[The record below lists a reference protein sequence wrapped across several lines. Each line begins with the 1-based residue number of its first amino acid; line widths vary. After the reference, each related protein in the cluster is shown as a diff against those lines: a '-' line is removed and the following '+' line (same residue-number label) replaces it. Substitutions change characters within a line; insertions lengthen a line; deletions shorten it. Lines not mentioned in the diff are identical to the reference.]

1 MTVLY
6 TRGHGNIQM
15 DDDISVLMKLKLKLM
30 TKIEKGAIEAD
41 ITIQP
46 ANSEQRTGNS
56 GGWVGFTTP
65 EPSTNLH
72 WAQTQFDAG

>member
-30 TKIEKGAIEAD
+30 TKIGKGTIEAD
-41 ITIQP
+41 ITVQP
-46 ANSEQRTGNS
+46 ANSEQLGL
-56 GGWVGFTTP
+56 GLGWVYY
-65 EPSTNLH
+65 
-72 WAQTQFDAG
+72 A

>member
-15 DDDISVLMKLKLKLM
+15 DDDISVLTKLKLM
-30 TKIEKGAIEAD
+30 TKNEKGAVEAD

-46 ANSEQRTGNS
+46 ANRKQLGL
-56 GGWVGFTTP
+56 GWVTTP

-72 WAQTQFDAG
+72 WAQTQYDAG